1 MGGWVCN
8 GCKVYEIW
16 GGVFVGGGIGMVGQG
31 TRGEVS
37 IDGVRLG

>member
-1 MGGWVCN
+1 MGVKSMKYG
-8 GCKVYEIW
+8 GGGG

-37 IDGVRLG
+37 IDGVRVG